1 VLTEMIDIAQW
12 TVEQWIAACILVF
25 IVVTI
30 LLVAH
35 RLIKIFQISKKSKY
49 RPNLRILRR
58 THLGREVK

>member
-1 VLTEMIDIAQW
+1 MIDVAQW

>member
-1 VLTEMIDIAQW
+1 MIDIAQW